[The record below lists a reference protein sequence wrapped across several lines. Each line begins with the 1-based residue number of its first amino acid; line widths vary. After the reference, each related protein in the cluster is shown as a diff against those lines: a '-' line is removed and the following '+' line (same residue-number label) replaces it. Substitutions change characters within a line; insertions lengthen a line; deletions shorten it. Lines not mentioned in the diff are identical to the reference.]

1 MGTTFQVE
9 KRDIAAIKMKAKG
22 NVGSTGFVI
31 QGLELHFPD
40 FFLLYNYML
49 DKKEPQWE
57 VEWRN
62 EEELQQSRQWSIQ
75 VEINKNN

>member
-1 MGTTFQVE
+1 
-9 KRDIAAIKMKAKG
+9 
-22 NVGSTGFVI
+22 
-31 QGLELHFPD
+31 
-40 FFLLYNYML
+40 LLYNYML

-75 VEINKNN
+75 VEINKNNLEVKIAIFFMLLYTHSIHGLVLTNRHFWCILGSKLL

>member
-1 MGTTFQVE
+1 VGTTFQVE

-49 DKKEPQWE
+49 DKKEPQ
-57 VEWRN
+57 
-62 EEELQQSRQWSIQ
+62 
-75 VEINKNN
+75 

>member
-1 MGTTFQVE
+1 
-9 KRDIAAIKMKAKG
+9 
-22 NVGSTGFVI
+22 
-31 QGLELHFPD
+31 
-40 FFLLYNYML
+40 LLYNYML